1 MIQINRNEPAVPRLE
16 SLSPPRGA
24 VERPRSLEITMSYK
38 TIMVH
43 MDTSARA
50 SARLSLA
57 LKLGRRFGA
66 HLDGLFAAFEPHPR
80 EFYVMAGTADYY
92 DTHRKLRREQRGAIE
107 RLFRAEL
114 ARAQVDGARVTAE
127 GDPVAAVMQRSRSA
141 DLVILGQT
149 DRDDPESYIAE
160 HFTENVLLGAGG
172 PVLVVPYAGSFES
185 VGERVLVAWNG
196 SREAARA
203 VHDAMPFIARAAHVT
218 IVAASATASTSAS
231 TSSVPAEPQA
241 SCADLAAMLAR
252 HGATKVEITRLD
264 RDAASAT
271 GEALLSF
278 AADGGYDLLVMGAY
292 GHARLQE
299 LVLGGATRSI
309 LATMTLPV
317 LMSH

>member
-1 MIQINRNEPAVPRLE
+1 
-16 SLSPPRGA
+16 
-24 VERPRSLEITMSYK
+24 MSYK

-50 SARLSLA
+50 NARLSLA

-114 ARAQVDGARVTAE
+114 ARAQVDGAWVTPE
-127 GDPVAAVMQRSRSA
+127 GDPVTAVMQRSRSA

-160 HFTENVLLGAGG
+160 HFPETVLLGAGG
-172 PVLVVPYAGSFES
+172 PVLLMPYTGSFES
-185 VGERVLVAWNG
+185 VGERVLVGWNG
-196 SREAARA
+196 SREASRA
-203 VHDAMPFIARAAHVT
+203 VHDAMPFIARAGHVT
-218 IVAASATASTSAS
+218 IVAASTTF
-231 TSSVPAEPQA
+231 TPAESQA
-241 SCADLAAMLAR
+241 SCTDLAAMLAR
-252 HGATKVEITRLD
+252 HGATTVDITRFD
-264 RDAASAT
+264 RAATEST
-271 GEALLSF
+271 GDALLSY

>member
-1 MIQINRNEPAVPRLE
+1 
-16 SLSPPRGA
+16 
-24 VERPRSLEITMSYK
+24 MSYK

-50 SARLSLA
+50 NARLSLA

-114 ARAQVDGARVTAE
+114 ARAQVDGAWVTPE
-127 GDPVAAVMQRSRSA
+127 GDPVTAVMQRSRSA

-160 HFTENVLLGAGG
+160 HFPETVLLGAGG
-172 PVLVVPYAGSFES
+172 PVLLMPYTGSFES
-185 VGERVLVAWNG
+185 VGERVLVGWNG
-196 SREAARA
+196 SREASRA
-203 VHDAMPFIARAAHVT
+203 VHDAMPFIARAGHVT
-218 IVAASATASTSAS
+218 IVAASTSF
-231 TSSVPAEPQA
+231 TPAESQA
-241 SCADLAAMLAR
+241 SCTDLAAMLAR
-252 HGATKVEITRLD
+252 HGATTVDITRFD
-264 RDAASAT
+264 SAATEST
-271 GEALLSF
+271 GDALLSY

>member
-1 MIQINRNEPAVPRLE
+1 LP
-16 SLSPPRGA
+16 
-24 VERPRSLEITMSYK
+24 EITMTFK

-57 LKLGRRFGA
+57 LRLARAFGA
-66 HLDGLFAAFEPHPR
+66 HLDGLFATFEPQPR

-92 DTHRKLRREQRGAIE
+92 ATHRKLRMEQCGAIE
-107 RLFRAEL
+107 RLFRAEV
-114 ARAQVDGARVTAE
+114 ARAQVDGLWIAPG
-127 GDPVAAVMQRSRSA
+127 GDPVTTVMQRGRSV
-141 DLVILGQT
+141 DLTILGQT
-149 DRDDPESYIAE
+149 SRDDDPESYIAE
-160 HFTENVLLGAGG
+160 HFPESVILGAGG
-172 PVLVVPYAGSFES
+172 PVLLVPYTGNFTS

-203 VHDAMPFIARAAHVT
+203 VHDAMPFLTRAAHVT
-218 IVAASATASTSAS
+218 IVSAS
-231 TSSVPAEPQA
+231 TTFTPAESQA

-252 HGATKVEITRLD
+252 QGATSVDITRFD
-264 RDAASAT
+264 RDAVDST
-271 GEALLSF
+271 GDALLSY

-299 LVLGGATRSI
+299 LVMGGATRSI
-309 LATMTLPV
+309 LSSMTLPV

>member
-1 MIQINRNEPAVPRLE
+1 
-16 SLSPPRGA
+16 
-24 VERPRSLEITMSYK
+24 MSYK

-50 SARLSLA
+50 NARLSLA

-66 HLDGLFAAFEPHPR
+66 HLDGLFAAFEPHPH

-114 ARAQVDGARVTAE
+114 ARAQVDGAWVTPE
-127 GDPVAAVMQRSRSA
+127 GDPVTAVMQRSRSA

-160 HFTENVLLGAGG
+160 HFPETVLLGAGG
-172 PVLVVPYAGSFES
+172 PVLLMPYTGSFES
-185 VGERVLVAWNG
+185 VGERVLVGWNG
-196 SREAARA
+196 SREASRA
-203 VHDAMPFIARAAHVT
+203 VHDAMPFIARAGHVT
-218 IVAASATASTSAS
+218 IVAASTTF
-231 TSSVPAEPQA
+231 TPAESQA
-241 SCADLAAMLAR
+241 SCTDLAAMLAR
-252 HGATKVEITRLD
+252 HGATTVDITRFD
-264 RDAASAT
+264 SAATEST
-271 GEALLSF
+271 GDALLSY

>member
-1 MIQINRNEPAVPRLE
+1 
-16 SLSPPRGA
+16 
-24 VERPRSLEITMSYK
+24 MSYK

-50 SARLSLA
+50 NARLSLA

-66 HLDGLFAAFEPHPR
+66 HLDGLFAAFEPHPH

-114 ARAQVDGARVTAE
+114 ARAQVDGAWVTPE
-127 GDPVAAVMQRSRSA
+127 GDPVTAVMQRSRSA

-160 HFTENVLLGAGG
+160 HFPETVLLGAGG
-172 PVLVVPYAGSFES
+172 PVLLMPYTGSFES
-185 VGERVLVAWNG
+185 VGERVLVGWNG
-196 SREAARA
+196 SREASRA
-203 VHDAMPFIARAAHVT
+203 VHDAMPFIARAGHVT
-218 IVAASATASTSAS
+218 IVAASTTF
-231 TSSVPAEPQA
+231 TPAESQA
-241 SCADLAAMLAR
+241 SCTDLAAMLAR
-252 HGATKVEITRLD
+252 HGATTVDITRFD
-264 RDAASAT
+264 RAATEST
-271 GEALLSF
+271 GDALLSY

>member
-1 MIQINRNEPAVPRLE
+1 
-16 SLSPPRGA
+16 
-24 VERPRSLEITMSYK
+24 MSYK
-38 TIMVH
+38 TITVH

-57 LKLGRRFGA
+57 LKLARTFGA

-107 RLFRAEL
+107 RLFHAEL
-114 ARAQVDGARVTAE
+114 ARAQVDGTWVAPE
-127 GDPVAAVMQRSRSA
+127 GDPITAVMQRSRTA

-149 DRDDPESYIAE
+149 DQDDPEPYIAE
-160 HFTENVLLGAGG
+160 HFPETVLLGAGG
-172 PVLVVPYAGSFES
+172 PVLFVPYTGSFES

-203 VHDAMPFIARAAHVT
+203 VHDAIPLIARASHVT
-218 IVAASATASTSAS
+218 IVAASTTF
-231 TSSVPAEPQA
+231 TPAESHA

-252 HGATKVEITRLD
+252 HGATTVDITRFD
-264 RDAASAT
+264 RDAAEST
-271 GEALLSF
+271 GDALLSY

-292 GHARLQE
+292 GHARVQE
-299 LVLGGATRSI
+299 LVLGGATRSV

>member
-1 MIQINRNEPAVPRLE
+1 
-16 SLSPPRGA
+16 
-24 VERPRSLEITMSYK
+24 MSYK

-66 HLDGLFAAFEPHPR
+66 HLDGLFAAFEPNPR

-114 ARAQVDGARVTAE
+114 LRAQVDGAWVAPE
-127 GDPVAAVMQRSRSA
+127 GDPVTAVMQRSRSA

-160 HFTENVLLGAGG
+160 HFTETVLLGAGG
-172 PVLVVPYAGSFES
+172 PVLLVPYAGTFES
-185 VGERVLVAWNG
+185 VGERVLVGWNG
-196 SREAARA
+196 SREATRA

-218 IVAASATASTSAS
+218 IVAASTTST
-231 TSSVPAEPQA
+231 PAESQS
-241 SCADLAAMLAR
+241 SCTDLAAMLAR
-252 HGATKVEITRLD
+252 HGATTVDITRFD
-264 RDAASAT
+264 RDATEST
-271 GEALLSF
+271 GDALLSY
-278 AADGGYDLLVMGAY
+278 AADGGYDLLVTGAY

>member
-1 MIQINRNEPAVPRLE
+1 
-16 SLSPPRGA
+16 
-24 VERPRSLEITMSYK
+24 MSYK

-50 SARLSLA
+50 NARLSLA

-66 HLDGLFAAFEPHPR
+66 HLDGLFAAFEPHPH

-114 ARAQVDGARVTAE
+114 ARAQVDGAWVTPE
-127 GDPVAAVMQRSRSA
+127 GDPVTAVMQRSRSA

-160 HFTENVLLGAGG
+160 HFPETVLMGAGG
-172 PVLVVPYAGSFES
+172 PVLLMPYTGSFES
-185 VGERVLVAWNG
+185 VGERVLVGWNG
-196 SREAARA
+196 SREASRA
-203 VHDAMPFIARAAHVT
+203 VHDAMPFIARAGHVT
-218 IVAASATASTSAS
+218 IVAASTTF
-231 TSSVPAEPQA
+231 TPAESQA
-241 SCADLAAMLAR
+241 SCTDLAAMLAR
-252 HGATKVEITRLD
+252 HGATTVDITRFD
-264 RDAASAT
+264 SAATEST
-271 GEALLSF
+271 GDALLSY